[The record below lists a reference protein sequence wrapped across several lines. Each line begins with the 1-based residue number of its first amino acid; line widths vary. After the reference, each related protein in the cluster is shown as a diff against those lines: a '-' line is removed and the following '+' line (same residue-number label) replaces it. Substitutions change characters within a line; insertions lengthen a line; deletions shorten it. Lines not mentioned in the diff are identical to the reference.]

1 MTRPNFRRAQA
12 AVVAATTLA
21 MSSPAFAATIKLG
34 GDNGELGFY
43 VREPDA
49 TRRDATASE
58 RFRRTAERPSL
69 DTVSARR
76 RILTRGGPARA
87 DG

>member
-58 RFRRTAERPSL
+58 RCDGPPS
-69 DTVSARR
+69 DPR
-76 RILTRGGPARA
+76 
-87 DG
+87 